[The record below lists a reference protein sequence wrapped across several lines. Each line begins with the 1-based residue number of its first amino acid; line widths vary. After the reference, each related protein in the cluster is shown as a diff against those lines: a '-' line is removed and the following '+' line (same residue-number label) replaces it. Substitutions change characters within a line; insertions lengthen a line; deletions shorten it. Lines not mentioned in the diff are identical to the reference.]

1 MVVNVGT
8 IVAGVTT
15 VRVNFLSVPSSQTG
29 VIFDESPSRARVAV
43 VALVSPEMVIWSFA
57 LNDALDT
64 METVIVFGCPARG
77 VLWLMVFVED
87 VTAAAWTFEK
97 QQQNIRTKNTA
108 CQRKERLI
116 IGRLDWNVDW
126 RKDTN
131 RMVSDTIVNES
142 ARLAFETLWN
152 PLRMSAIVS
161 DEGKVGNSAAVVRV
175 LAVVNAADNV
185 AASQSWTG

>member
-1 MVVNVGT
+1 
-8 IVAGVTT
+8 
-15 VRVNFLSVPSSQTG
+15 VNFE
-29 VIFDESPSRARVAV
+29 ESPPRARVAV
-43 VALVSPEMVIWSFA
+43 VALAPVSPEMVIWSFA
-57 LNDALDT
+57 LIAELDT

-77 VLWLMVFVED
+77 VLWPMFFVEN

-108 CQRKERLI
+108 FQRKERLI
-116 IGRLDWNVDW
+116 IRRLDWNVDW

-131 RMVSDTIVNES
+131 RMVNDTIVNES
-142 ARLAFETLWN
+142 ARIAFETLSN

-161 DEGKVGNSAAVVRV
+161 DDGKVGKISAAVVRV

-185 AASQSWTG
+185 AASYSWTG